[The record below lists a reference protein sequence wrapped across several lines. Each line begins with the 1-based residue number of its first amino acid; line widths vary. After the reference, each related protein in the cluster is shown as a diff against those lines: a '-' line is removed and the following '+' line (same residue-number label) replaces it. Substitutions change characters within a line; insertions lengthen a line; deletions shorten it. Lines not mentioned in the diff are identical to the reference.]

1 MQQPTSSAPALT
13 GTAPAQP
20 PDMHMPA
27 YNPGGGYTGNDG
39 YNACEGYNLNYENN
53 AVGGYAG
60 NDGYNAGG
68 QSAPNN

>member
-27 YNPGGGYTGNDG
+27 YNPGGGYS
-39 YNACEGYNLNYENN
+39 
-53 AVGGYAG
+53 G

-68 QSAPNN
+68 DRYNGNYGNNADGGYGGNDGYNAGQ